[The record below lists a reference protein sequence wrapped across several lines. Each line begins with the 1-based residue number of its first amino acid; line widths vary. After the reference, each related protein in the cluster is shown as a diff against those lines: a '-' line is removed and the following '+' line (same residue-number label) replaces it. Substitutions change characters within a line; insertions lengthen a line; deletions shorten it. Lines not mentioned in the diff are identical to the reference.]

1 MIPAFWW
8 QAIKLALSQ
17 IRANLGRSLLT
28 ALGIIVGVASVT
40 AVIAALGGLK
50 DRVLTEFET
59 FGANRLLVFPDRPDD
74 APRNLY
80 PWKDVRLKI
89 AEIDAIAEHCPSVR
103 VVTPITSL
111 GTSAQ
116 YGERILEGIT
126 VTGIRPAWHETENR
140 SVIRGR
146 PFNSID
152 ETGARQVCLV
162 NEDAIRELGLPAD
175 PIDEHI
181 IIGDRRYLVVGLVE
195 TIQSTMFGI
204 NTTSAE
210 IFIPFA
216 MAARLQDENF
226 FFRATAMIRSP
237 ELAQE
242 AESEVRFVLRKMR
255 GLDGDEPDTFRVAA
269 IDQFIDQFKALAA
282 GITAIAGGIVGIS
295 LLVGSIGIM
304 NIMLVSVSERRGR
317 SGCGRPPAGTGGGAA
332 PVPPRGGR
340 PLSRG
345 RRVGVLIGE
354 AFAIGLTF
362 IPDAGL
368 EQAHVPFWAIVMS
381 FSFAAVGVVFGMFP
395 AIKASDSIPSR
406 PCDTNEGIPP

>member
-1 MIPAFWW
+1 MISPAFWW

-116 YGERILEGIT
+116 YEERILEGIT

-140 SVIRGR
+140 SVLRGR

-295 LLVGSIGIM
+295 LLVGGIGIM
-304 NIMLVSVSERRGR
+304 NIMLVSVSERTREIGLR
-317 SGCGRPPAGTGGGAA
+317 KAVGATPAAVLLQFLLEAVVLCLVGGA
-332 PVPPRGGR
+332 
-340 PLSRG
+340 
-345 RRVGVLIGE
+345 VGVLIGE

-381 FSFAAVGVVFGMFP
+381 FSFSAAVGVVFGMFP
-395 AIKASDSIPSR
+395 AIKASRLDPIEALR
-406 PCDTNEGIPP
+406 HE